1 MLGFTLFNYLNSKKN
16 LKVFG
21 TIRKKV
27 SKQKNIFTNIDV
39 KNFKLLKKK
48 ISEIS
53 PNLIINCIGIVKSEV
68 KNISKNQVIK
78 INSELPNYLNKVSK
92 KLNFKL
98 VHISTD
104 CVFSGKN
111 KINSEKSVAKPLDL
125 YGKSKLAGEFKSDTN
140 IVIRTSIIGHEI
152 EYKRGLLEWFLKQEG
167 LIFGF
172 SKAFFSGLTTLELSK
187 IIFEKIMFNKELSGT
202 YHISGKKINK
212 YNLLKKIKKIYN
224 KKINIKK
231 ENKFSINRS
240 LDSTRFTLQTGYVK
254 KNWDI
259 MILENKR
266 FFFKYA
272 K

>member
-1 MLGFTLFNYLNSKKN
+1 MLGFALFNYLNSKKN

-27 SKQKNIFTNIDV
+27 SKQKNIFTNIDI

-53 PNLIINCIGIVKSEV
+53 PDIIINCIGIVKSEV

-111 KINSEKSVAKPLDL
+111 KINSENQLQNHWIFMAKV
-125 YGKSKLAGEFKSDTN
+125 N
-140 IVIRTSIIGHEI
+140 
-152 EYKRGLLEWFLKQEG
+152 
-167 LIFGF
+167 
-172 SKAFFSGLTTLELSK
+172 
-187 IIFEKIMFNKELSGT
+187 
-202 YHISGKKINK
+202 
-212 YNLLKKIKKIYN
+212 
-224 KKINIKK
+224 
-231 ENKFSINRS
+231 
-240 LDSTRFTLQTGYVK
+240 
-254 KNWDI
+254 
-259 MILENKR
+259 
-266 FFFKYA
+266 
-272 K
+272 